1 LSALENFKAYPNS
14 ARQDNIGCDPVSDG
28 QSSNRGQLAVRK
40 SEDKHDQPDTNDA
53 HPTIIKRFDKRFS
66 NLTILM
72 WFDKICESGLPQAN
86 SNDREIR
93 I

>member
-1 LSALENFKAYPNS
+1 MAKAKT
-14 ARQDNIGCDPVSDG
+14 
-28 QSSNRGQLAVRK
+28 RGQLAVRK
-40 SEDKHDQPDTNDA
+40 FEDKHDQPDTKDA
-53 HPTIIKRFDKRFS
+53 HPTIINRFDKRFS
-66 NLTILM
+66 KLTILM